1 MIQLFVDDG
10 AMAGDVFADKFTNL
24 QTFFSRCHEESLSL
38 SPQKTQLFMSEVVF
52 TGERVS
58 KDGIKADLSKLTA
71 VINWSTP
78 ATIQNLGSFLGLTGY
93 FRPLIKN
100 YSLLE
105 KPLKDLYNT
114 LEIPKSGGKRAYQ
127 NAAHA
132 HLLRDQWT
140 AEHAKAFVVLK
151 MALTSSPV
159 LKGPK
164 YNGSSFTVT
173 TDGCKDSFV
182 GVLTQ
187 CFQWTSSHGNTHTQ
201 THPIAFASKC
211 TSDLES
217 HYKPYLLEFAT
228 LKYSLDKFSDTIA
241 GYLVEVETDCL
252 ALRDTILNNKLNATH
267 AWWLDGIMG
276 HNIVDIHHHPGCLN
290 QAADGISPQFMDM
303 PAEKGDGHEWSVDP
317 SWTVNAGLA
326 YDVWSA
332 GVDDSISQL
341 RSCFSKEPI
350 FAEVIDAMYNL
361 DHGRHIC
368 DKKRARHRMLG
379 YQIQD
384 SKLWRVG
391 NGKSTRARA
400 QLECVT
406 QEEARELARI
416 EHAKNGHFGRD
427 LIKIALLDRICSP
440 KLDKS
445 ILAAIVECGRC
456 KAFGGQRLASLLE
469 PITWRQPWELL
480 VSDYLS
486 MPIGKGGFH
495 TIGLYMDVY
504 SQKIFGHK
512 FTTYSTTATTIA
524 SLNKIHCTYH
534 MPEVF
539 MVDGGSH
546 FTGHDMAE
554 WCLEHG
560 SRYGQVAAYS
570 PWVNGLLEGTNGKL
584 LSRLKRLCAP
594 DLGEDKYAKITSF
607 KNLPHNWPL
616 HFDTAIKQLN

>member
-1 MIQLFVDDG
+1 M
-10 AMAGDVFADKFTNL
+10 
-24 QTFFSRCHEESLSL
+24 
-38 SPQKTQLFMSEVVF
+38 
-52 TGERVS
+52 
-58 KDGIKADLSKLTA
+58 
-71 VINWSTP
+71 
-78 ATIQNLGSFLGLTGY
+78 
-93 FRPLIKN
+93 
-100 YSLLE
+100 
-105 KPLKDLYNT
+105 
-114 LEIPKSGGKRAYQ
+114 
-127 NAAHA
+127 
-132 HLLRDQWT
+132 
-140 AEHAKAFVVLK
+140 
-151 MALTSSPV
+151 
-159 LKGPK
+159 
-164 YNGSSFTVT
+164 
-173 TDGCKDSFV
+173 
-182 GVLTQ
+182 
-187 CFQWTSSHGNTHTQ
+187 
-201 THPIAFASKC
+201 
-211 TSDLES
+211 
-217 HYKPYLLEFAT
+217 
-228 LKYSLDKFSDTIA
+228 
-241 GYLVEVETDCL
+241 
-252 ALRDTILNNKLNATH
+252 
-267 AWWLDGIMG
+267 
-276 HNIVDIHHHPGCLN
+276 NIVDIHHRLGHLN
-290 QAADGISPQFMDM
+290 QATDGISRQFMDM
-303 PAEKGDGHEWSVDP
+303 PAERGDGHEWSVDP
-317 SWTVNAGLA
+317 SWMVNAGLA
-326 YDVWSA
+326 YNVWSA

-361 DHGRHIC
+361 DHGRRIR

-384 SKLWRVG
+384 RKLWRVG

-524 SLNKIHCTYH
+524 SLNKIRCTYH

-584 LSRLKRLCAP
+584 LSRPKRLCAP